1 MIKKLFYILPVLLFF
16 NLTVA
21 QKAQRLAYIDMD
33 YILENIPEYNQ
44 AQSELNVK
52 ISNWKKKIN
61 ALQSTIKQM
70 NIDLSNE
77 KALLTPD
84 LIEER
89 KEDIQ
94 IKQTKLNKL
103 QETYF
108 GPNGDLFFYR
118 KQLVKP
124 IQDQVYN
131 AIQSIAVRKKY
142 DFVLDKSSDLILLY
156 SNSKFDISEL
166 VLNSIVKSRKL
177 KAIQERKQQKLL
189 NAKDKAIQKR
199 IDAKTITKNKNK
211 ENAVSTKEDA
221 AKKRLTE
228 RAAKKVALQKKIKQ
242 AQLKKQKIREELKK
256 RIEEKRAKKLKE
268 IEAHKKQLEQKV
280 EGNN

>member
-1 MIKKLFYILPVLLFF
+1 MIKNLFYILPVLLFF

-61 ALQSTIKQM
+61 ALQSSIKQM
-70 NIDLSNE
+70 KIDLSNE

-189 NAKDKAIQKR
+189 SAKDKAIQKR

-211 ENAVSTKEDA
+211 ENAISTKEDA

-268 IEAHKKQLEQKV
+268 IEDHKKQLEQKV

>member
-1 MIKKLFYILPVLLFF
+1 MIKKLFYILPVLLIF
-16 NLTVA
+16 NLTTA
-21 QKAQRLAYIDMD
+21 QKAQRIAYIDMD

-44 AQSELNVK
+44 AQDELNVK
-52 ISNWKKKIN
+52 VSNWKKKIN
-61 ALQSTIKQM
+61 ALQSSIKQM
-70 NIDLSNE
+70 KIDLSNE

-177 KAIQERKQQKLL
+177 KAIQERKQQKLQSA
-189 NAKDKAIQKR
+189 NDKAIQVR
-199 IDAKTITKNKNK
+199 IDAKTIIKNKNK
-211 ENAVSTKEDA
+211 ENAVSNKEDS
-221 AKKRLTE
+221 AKKRLSE
-228 RAAKKVALQKKIKQ
+228 RAAKKAALQKKIKQ
-242 AQLKKQKIREELKK
+242 SQLKKQKIREELKK

-268 IEAHKKQLEQKV
+268 IEDQKKQLEQKV